1 MPAPATRTWR
11 FFGDVFSDAPSID
24 VTITFNDVV
33 VHDGAISSDYSYYDY
48 QNNWDEIMLP
58 DNKHK
63 LLCQTELAY
72 STTGL
77 IPLKI
82 AVNSDGVL
90 NYAWANCNYA
100 STGSTGNGKVFAD
113 PSIVFGTSCDISV
126 DNKRN
131 IRFNNT
137 SIDVAPLG
145 WTYHI
150 TRESE
155 FQCDIFMDPNFSSW
169 VPAYFAANLT
179 EPSRTKF

>member
-1 MPAPATRTWR
+1 VPAPATRTWK
-11 FFGDVFSDAPSID
+11 FFGDVFSDTSSLE
-24 VTITFNDVV
+24 VTITFNGVV
-33 VHDGAISSDYSYYDY
+33 IHDGAIPADYSYYDY
-48 QNNWDEIMLP
+48 QNKWDEIMLP
-58 DNKHK
+58 DIKHK
-63 LLCQTELAY
+63 LLCQTEIAY

-82 AVNSDGVL
+82 SVNSDGVL
-90 NYAWANCNYA
+90 NYAWTHCNYA
-100 STGSTGNGKVFAD
+100 STGNYNLLAD
-113 PSIVFGTSCDISV
+113 PSIVFGTSCDINV

-145 WTYHI
+145 WTYRI
-150 TRESE
+150 TRESA

-169 VPAYFAANLT
+169 VPAYFAANLI